1 MISSRRQ
8 RANQWLAVMSQ
19 VLLLGAH
26 LLDSTA
32 AVTTTTDKNIK
43 PPHENTEF
51 TAVRIAGPFEFPSS
65 IAFLPGASML
75 VAERP
80 GRLYIVQPGSATRH
94 LSGIP
99 PVLYAGHAGLLDI
112 SLDPA
117 FATNAIVYLSYAH
130 GTEEASVVRVTR
142 AHLDLQNG
150 TLTDP
155 QMIFESAPPATR
167 PQLMGG
173 RIALTPDG
181 HLFLTLGD
189 RREAWRAQNFSD
201 HAGSIIRIRTDGSV
215 PEDNPFVFDPRVR
228 PEIWSYGHRN
238 PQGLA
243 FDHLTGRLWSHEHGP
258 KGGDELNLIV
268 RGGNYGW
275 PVISHGIDYSGAPI
289 GEGTAKEGMQQ
300 PLRQWTPAIAPSGL
314 ALEATAAGAA
324 LWIST
329 LVGQSLMRLE
339 LDDHGRIVG
348 ERHLLKDALGRIR
361 GRPCGPRRCCSLRYR
376 PFRGRA
382 LSAGAYRRASRNRES

>member
-32 AVTTTTDKNIK
+32 AVTTK
-43 PPHENTEF
+43 PIRTSSRR
-51 TAVRIAGPFEFPSS
+51 TRTPSS
-65 IAFLPGASML
+65 QRCGSQGRSSSLHRLLSCRGSML

-80 GRLYIVQPGSATRH
+80 GPPLYRPTWIGHPAPEWNSPGSVCRTCRASRH
-94 LSGIP
+94 
-99 PVLYAGHAGLLDI
+99 

-181 HLFLTLGD
+181 HLFPHARRSAGSLARAGSFRSRRIDHSHSYGRLGSGGQPFCF
-189 RREAWRAQNFSD
+189 RPTREAGDLELWPSQP
-201 HAGSIIRIRTDGSV
+201 AGA
-215 PEDNPFVFDPRVR
+215 RVR
-228 PEIWSYGHRN
+228 P
-238 PQGLA
+238 P
-243 FDHLTGRLWSHEHGP
+243 D
-258 KGGDELNLIV
+258 
-268 RGGNYGW
+268 
-275 PVISHGIDYSGAPI
+275 
-289 GEGTAKEGMQQ
+289 
-300 PLRQWTPAIAPSGL
+300 
-314 ALEATAAGAA
+314 
-324 LWIST
+324 
-329 LVGQSLMRLE
+329 
-339 LDDHGRIVG
+339 
-348 ERHLLKDALGRIR
+348 
-361 GRPCGPRRCCSLRYR
+361 RPTMVS
-376 PFRGRA
+376 
-382 LSAGAYRRASRNRES
+382 